1 MSGAFSGIFNTL
13 MVVYGLEVLA
23 LGTWALAKVLGWLGK
38 YILKPIKD
46 TTERVALPAQFS
58 IFDFISLEIL
68 LQFALGYAL
77 RFNEGGTRAFFPQL
91 VLYFM
96 LAGTAIWLSGVSLL
110 SRAGIRQ
117 PLRRGMF
124 VVVLLPGIVVVL
136 AGQMLVPGAWF
147 YWYNQTD
154 NAELLIATVSG
165 SNLLP
170 EYVLG
175 FSTVGMVAGP
185 YLLNRLAQW
194 IVAPTLQEMEESK
207 EAILLEQQPVM
218 AAPPKVS

>member
-1 MSGAFSGIFNTL
+1 MRGSFSILIVIF
-13 MVVYGLEVLA
+13 GLAVIA
-23 LGTWALAKVLGWLGK
+23 LGIWVLAKVLGWLGR

-46 TTERVALPAQFS
+46 TTERVTLPAQFS
-58 IFDFISLEIL
+58 IFDFVSLLIL

-147 YWYNQTD
+147 YWYNETD

-170 EYVLG
+170 EYVLI
-175 FSTVGMVAGP
+175 FSSVGMIVGP
-185 YLLNRLAQW
+185 FALNRLARW
-194 IVAPTLQEMEESK
+194 IVAPTLQEMDGNEEI
-207 EAILLEQQPVM
+207 APLEQKPVM
-218 AAPPKVS
+218 ASPTETS

>member
-1 MSGAFSGIFNTL
+1 MRGSFSTLIVIF
-13 MVVYGLEVLA
+13 GLAVIA
-23 LGTWALAKVLGWLGK
+23 VGVWVLAKVLGWLGR

-46 TTERVALPAQFS
+46 TTERVTLPAQFS
-58 IFDFISLEIL
+58 IFDFVSLLIL

-147 YWYNQTD
+147 YWYNETD

-170 EYVLG
+170 EYVLA
-175 FSTVGMVAGP
+175 FSSVCIIVGP
-185 YLLNRLAQW
+185 YALNRLARW
-194 IVAPTLQEMEESK
+194 IVAPTLQEMDGNVEI
-207 EAILLEQQPVM
+207 APLERKPVI
-218 AAPPKVS
+218 ASPTETS

>member
-1 MSGAFSGIFNTL
+1 MRGMFSGIFGTL
-13 MVVYGLEVLA
+13 AVVGGLA
-23 LGTWALAKVLGWLGK
+23 LIALGIWVLAKVLGWLGR

-46 TTERVALPAQFS
+46 TTERVTLPAQFS
-58 IFDFISLEIL
+58 IFDFVSLLIL

-147 YWYNQTD
+147 YWYNETD

-170 EYVLG
+170 EYVLV
-175 FSTVGMVAGP
+175 FSSVCMLAGP
-185 YLLNRLAQW
+185 YALNRLARW
-194 IVAPTLQEMEESK
+194 IVAPTLQEMDGNVEI
-207 EAILLEQQPVM
+207 APLERKPVI
-218 AAPPKVS
+218 ASPTETS

>member
-1 MSGAFSGIFNTL
+1 MRALFGIFSALTII
-13 MVVYGLEVLA
+13 VGLAVIA
-23 LGTWALAKVLGWLGK
+23 LGIWVLAKVLGWLGK

-46 TTERVALPAQFS
+46 TTERVTLPAQFS
-58 IFDFISLEIL
+58 IFDFVSLLIL

-117 PLRRGMF
+117 PLRRGLF
-124 VVVLLPGIVVVL
+124 VVVLLPGIVTVL

-194 IVAPTLQEMEESK
+194 IVAPTLQEMEETK